1 MSDNVKLTSGK
12 GSMSERIN
20 NRMKPSNDK
29 GDHHVVQAVGPSAC
43 RTRYIMGAPNM
54 PVAVAMGRMSDG
66 RRLERRQTMERWRR
80 SPSACE
86 ARADAGILED

>member
-54 PVAVAMGRMSDG
+54 P
-66 RRLERRQTMERWRR
+66 E
-80 SPSACE
+80 
-86 ARADAGILED
+86 

>member
-29 GDHHVVQAVGPSAC
+29 GDHHVVTGSGPQRVSHS
-43 RTRYIMGAPNM
+43 IHHG
-54 PVAVAMGRMSDG
+54 GS
-66 RRLERRQTMERWRR
+66 QH
-80 SPSACE
+80 
-86 ARADAGILED
+86 AGGGGHGENE

>member
-1 MSDNVKLTSGK
+1 
-12 GSMSERIN
+12 MSERIN

-54 PVAVAMGRMSDG
+54 PVAVAMGRMSAPIGTKANNGTMAAFALSLRSEG
-66 RRLERRQTMERWRR
+66 RRRDIGRLMQHVSIRT
-80 SPSACE
+80 
-86 ARADAGILED
+86 